1 MRVPFLDLAGVH
13 RPIQRELMDALGK
26 AIEGNEFIL
35 GPSVGDFEEAFAA
48 YVGRRHCVAL
58 SSGTAA
64 LHLASLA
71 VDMGPGDEVITT
83 PFTWISTSWAISY
96 CGATPVFADVEPT
109 TGNLDPE
116 SVRSRITDRTRAILC
131 VDLYGNPARL
141 DTLSRIAA
149 SHGLAL
155 IDDAC
160 QAHGSQL
167 LGRPVGSFG
176 DLACFSFYPGKNL
189 GALGEGGAVV
199 TDDPSTAARLRS
211 LRDHAQQGR
220 HNHSEIGFNYRMEG
234 FQGAALKVKL
244 RRLDEWNAARSRAA
258 DFYLRSL
265 SEIAGI
271 CLPAVTPGAES
282 NWHLFVIHVADRDRL
297 KDQLAER
304 GIETL
309 VHYPTP
315 VHLQPAYSH
324 LGYVRGDLPI
334 AELASDTCLSLPI
347 SPVITPTEQRYVV
360 ETLAELLDRETPF
373 PVEPILATESA

>member
-1 MRVPFLDLAGVH
+1 
-13 RPIQRELMDALGK
+13 
-26 AIEGNEFIL
+26 
-35 GPSVGDFEEAFAA
+35 
-48 YVGRRHCVAL
+48 
-58 SSGTAA
+58 
-64 LHLASLA
+64 
-71 VDMGPGDEVITT
+71 
-83 PFTWISTSWAISY
+83 
-96 CGATPVFADVEPT
+96 
-109 TGNLDPE
+109 
-116 SVRSRITDRTRAILC
+116 
-131 VDLYGNPARL
+131 
-141 DTLSRIAA
+141 
-149 SHGLAL
+149 
-155 IDDAC
+155 
-160 QAHGSQL
+160 
-167 LGRPVGSFG
+167 
-176 DLACFSFYPGKNL
+176 
-189 GALGEGGAVV
+189 V
-199 TDDPSTAARLRS
+199 TDGPSTAARLRS

-234 FQGAALKVKL
+234 FQGAALRVKL

-265 SEIAGI
+265 SEIPGI

-373 PVEPILATESA
+373 PVEPMLATESA